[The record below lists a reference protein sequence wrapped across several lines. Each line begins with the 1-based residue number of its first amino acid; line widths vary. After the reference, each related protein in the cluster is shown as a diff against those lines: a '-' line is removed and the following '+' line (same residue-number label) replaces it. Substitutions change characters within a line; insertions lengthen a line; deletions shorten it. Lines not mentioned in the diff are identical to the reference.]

1 MKKIII
7 TLFVLGGGLFVISCA
22 KDDTLIL
29 KPIVAPI
36 TRTVS
41 FAGDIEP
48 IFVGHCAKTGCHG
61 VGGQKPDLSSAA
73 NAYKALVPD
82 YVNTATPASSSLY
95 MRLTGAKTPAM
106 PFDAPA
112 SDPSQINELVLAWI
126 TQGAKNN

>member
-7 TLFVLGGGLFVISCA
+7 TLFVLGGLFITGCV

-41 FAGDIEP
+41 LAGDLEP
-48 IFVGHCAKTGCHG
+48 IFVGHCAKTGCHI

-73 NAYKALVPD
+73 SSYKSLVPEM
-82 YVNTATPASSSLY
+82 VNLTTPASSILY
-95 MRLTGAKTPAM
+95 MRLTGAATPAM

-112 SDPSQINELVLAWI
+112 SDPSGINELVLAWI